1 MRGKRRL
8 TLLGPALLAVV
19 ALGPAVAAEASTAP
33 GSANTTTAGA
43 LENAASTT
51 AFSIKPPKKKQYN
64 KGYQMGFSEGR
75 ADCRNKR
82 PYDLNSQGGGA
93 FNNGYRDGYNSGF
106 HSCTP
111 GAPSPTAPTTPTT
124 PTGPAPSPTPTK
136 T

>member
-51 AFSIKPPKKKQYN
+51 AFSIKPPKKQYN

-75 ADCRNKR
+75 ADCRNRK

-111 GAPSPTAPTTPTT
+111 GAPSPTAPMT
-124 PTGPAPSPTPTK
+124 PAPTPTPTK